1 MICNIQKDFVY
12 IEIPKILFNYRKI
25 NELFEPYIKKGIHF
39 DLKTNN
45 GKIIITIEAPNAN
58 NIIREVFSKYHNIPI
73 NFKFNYNYDFKNSK
87 KPLISC
93 IVLLNMNDFFVR
105 DLTIPSIIFNSKN
118 TPIEII
124 VVNNGKTNFKYKNI
138 KVIKSEFYNIPKA
151 YNKAA
156 SIAKG
161 DYVAFFHDDCFL
173 SDDDWINKC
182 IYNLTDEVIAVG
194 PEYHKFRDNEDY
206 LLRKETDLA
215 NEFKEDS
222 KGFLKEVPLVM
233 EKNKF
238 FEVGGFPEREI
249 LGQEDIFLHKNI
261 LKSGKRNLKVDVK
274 NYHFEGIST
283 LLLFSNYNKLLKT
296 LCSNFIFSKNEIL
309 ALIHNGL
316 DVIIGEKMKYCTF
329 LYKNNYYDSEMS
341 VFCDNISTFSDEND
355 LDYLV
360 NFKDESMKM
369 KKLMDGFAKVFTTI
383 RDIKCLD
390 ILDNFVDFHEL
401 LYKYVMNKSEERN
414 Y

>member
-12 IEIPKILFNYRKI
+12 IEIPKILFNYIKI
-25 NELFEPYIKKGIHF
+25 DKLFEPYIKKNIHF
-39 DLKTNN
+39 DLKING
-45 GKIIITIEAPNAN
+45 GKIIIVIEAPNAN
-58 NIIREVFSKYHNIPI
+58 NIIREVFSKYHDIPI

-238 FEVGGFPEREI
+238 YELGGFPEREL

-261 LKSGKRNLKVDVK
+261 LKAGKKNMKVDVK